1 MKIPIPP
8 ADQRTPG
15 TKNSVPIKNPPPP
28 PPPPS
33 MVTLTETKE
42 SHGDCPLPVIIM
54 FTCGVLAAALIFL
67 FGVTH
72 IL

>member
-15 TKNSVPIKNPPPP
+15 TKNSVPPPPLLKKQP
-28 PPPPS
+28 W
-33 MVTLTETKE
+33 EKE